1 MNHEWQQDNQTC
13 LPLRIHSFFP
23 NSIYVHC
30 AHEIPEFIQ
39 NPSSECKFRLSFRD
53 SQRDTDIDSADNIRN
68 QPRDSSQF
76 TRLNCCVT
84 KNIKRIKNIRMNG
97 HHCIILSSKYS
108 SRSSYFS
115 STKMCMQICF
125 LPDVSLHITSPHLF
139 NLRCNHNESMYS
151 HSMLLLLLLWRI
163 QQAHK
168 AAYIKTTSAPLFDE
182 EWTNRILTS
191 ERGWCCSQYLRDTRV
206 VVCCRS
212 I

>member
-1 MNHEWQQDNQTC
+1 MTARCDK
-13 LPLRIHSFFP
+13 RIICNTSDESRMTARKSNVFAFT
-23 NSIYVHC
+23 YT
-30 AHEIPEFIQ
+30 FI
-39 NPSSECKFRLSFRD
+39 LS
-53 SQRDTDIDSADNIRN
+53 QLH
-68 QPRDSSQF
+68 SQF

-84 KNIKRIKNIRMNG
+84 KNIKRIKNIWMNG

-108 SRSSYFS
+108 NRSSYFS

-168 AAYIKTTSAPLFDE
+168 AAYIKTTSASLFDE